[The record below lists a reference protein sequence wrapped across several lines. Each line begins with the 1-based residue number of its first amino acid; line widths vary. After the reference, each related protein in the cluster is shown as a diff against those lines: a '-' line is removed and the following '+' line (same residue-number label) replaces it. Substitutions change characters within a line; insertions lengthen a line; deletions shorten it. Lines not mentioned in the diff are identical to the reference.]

1 MSVFALRP
9 RELRHAPHAGA
20 DAGHLSRDDLSR
32 VLIACG
38 VALVLS
44 VVLVFSLLMLPE
56 AQLNGPVAAPHLVK
70 PAWVEIQKP
79 FRLFALNAPDWGRDL
94 TYSAERHRDGG
105 GRRDHLTFG
114 KFGATA
120 WLQITLYRPGME
132 EADPTPFFTDMA
144 RRAAPAGLAVARMG
158 QPQQWPTRV
167 GSFDVADFK
176 LASTKDASDQ
186 SSPVLVSV
194 RPTAKSSRSAGL
206 RAAPRAI
213 RSIGPA
219 SPVRSI
225 VSTSSRP
232 ARIGSYAHS
241 LPARPDSLVLHAAP
255 RRARRRKMSR

>member
-1 MSVFALRP
+1 MIFSADCVAHISEAERGGNTRSRTLPVYRMSIVDSEQR
-9 RELRHAPHAGA
+9 
-20 DAGHLSRDDLSR
+20 
-32 VLIACG
+32 
-38 VALVLS
+38 
-44 VVLVFSLLMLPE
+44 LPE

-158 QPQQWPTRV
+158 QPQQVPTRV
-167 GSFDVADFK
+167 GSFDVAPSRAQK
-176 LASTKDASDQ
+176 ALRIRVR
-186 SSPVLVSV
+186 PVLVSV

-255 RRARRRKMSR
+255 RRARRKKMSR

>member
-1 MSVFALRP
+1 MSSISRP
-9 RELRHAPHAGA
+9 TLPVAPATA
-20 DAGHLSRDDLSR
+20 TLNPM
-32 VLIACG
+32 
-38 VALVLS
+38 
-44 VVLVFSLLMLPE
+44 VFSADCVAHISEAERGGNTRSRTLPVYRMSIVDSEQRLPE

-158 QPQQWPTRV
+158 QPQQVPTRV

-176 LASTKDASDQ
+176 
-186 SSPVLVSV
+186 
-194 RPTAKSSRSAGL
+194 
-206 RAAPRAI
+206 
-213 RSIGPA
+213 
-219 SPVRSI
+219 
-225 VSTSSRP
+225 
-232 ARIGSYAHS
+232 
-241 LPARPDSLVLHAAP
+241 
-255 RRARRRKMSR
+255 